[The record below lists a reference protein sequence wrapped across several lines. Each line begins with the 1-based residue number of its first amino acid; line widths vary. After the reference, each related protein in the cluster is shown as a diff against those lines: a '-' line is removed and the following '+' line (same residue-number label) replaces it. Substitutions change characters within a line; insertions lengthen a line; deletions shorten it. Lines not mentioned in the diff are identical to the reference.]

1 MVREQ
6 DLELLS
12 DSAAN
17 LDDEDEEMLAGL
29 DLGIKDAD
37 EGRLMPMDEV
47 RRMVQQWS
55 TKSTLRE
62 KL

>member
-1 MVREQ
+1 MALEQ

-12 DSAAN
+12 DSAAI
-17 LDDEDEEMLAGL
+17 LDDEDEAMLAGL

-55 TKSTLRE
+55 TKSTLLE
-62 KL
+62 KP

>member
-1 MVREQ
+1 MALEQ

-12 DSAAN
+12 DSAAI

-37 EGRLMPMDEV
+37 EGRLVPMDEV
-47 RRMVQQWS
+47 RHMVHQWS
-55 TKSTLRE
+55 TKSTLLQ
-62 KL
+62 KP